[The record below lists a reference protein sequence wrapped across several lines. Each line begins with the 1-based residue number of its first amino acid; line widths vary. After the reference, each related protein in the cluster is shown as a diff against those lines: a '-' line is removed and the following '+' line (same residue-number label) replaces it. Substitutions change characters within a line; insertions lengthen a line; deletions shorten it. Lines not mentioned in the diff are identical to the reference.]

1 MKFRELFE
9 NVKEKEFKTKING
22 VEYSIIRHYHVRSP
36 RKNSNIPRDSGLSKQ
51 KYQIILERGLNYID
65 ASKPF
70 TLTWESNAKNNAIS
84 AEFISEKEISIFSAI
99 MKQDKAPEKL
109 FVQYTNRYH
118 IGIL

>member
-9 NVKEKEFKTKING
+9 NVREKEFKSKINNI
-22 VEYSIIRHYHVRSP
+22 EYSIIRHYHVRTP
-36 RKNSNIPRDSGLSKQ
+36 RKNTNIPRDSGLSKQ
-51 KYQIILERGLNYID
+51 KYQIILERGLSYID
-65 ASKPF
+65 ISKPF
-70 TLTWESNAKNNAIS
+70 TITWESNSKNNAIS

-109 FVQYTNRYH
+109 FAQYTNRYH